1 MACHGKEPRALLKP
15 EMRGTVIKLRFTV
28 MKMGFSVIPAQAGI
42 QIAALD
48 SRLRWY
54 DATQKLRCDK
64 ALREHANF
72 MKSCLTKSLN
82 C

>member
-1 MACHGKEPRALLKP
+1 MACHGKEPRALRKP
-15 EMRGTVIKLRFTV
+15 EIRGTVMKLRFT
-28 MKMGFSVIPAQAGI
+28 VIPAQAGI

-48 SRLRWY
+48 SRLRGNG
-54 DATQKLRCDK
+54 ATQKPGFDK
-64 ALREHANF
+64 ALGEHANS